1 MQWRVATTKKLKR
14 ASNKMLPS
22 ALIGLALTLSATA
35 VYAQNTP
42 KPAAVS
48 TPHSTRRVVVSIP
61 DRKLALMEENRVVKI
76 YEVAVGAPSS
86 QSPSGEFQIAERLEN
101 PTYYSPG
108 VVIEPG
114 AGNPLGTRWM
124 GLDIKGFG
132 IHGTNS
138 PDSIG
143 YNASHG
149 CIRLRN
155 GEVEELFVRLKVGD
169 RVSVI
174 AERTDEVAQIFG
186 PAPGSSS
193 THTQAASNAV
203 RFPPADEPGSER

>member
-1 MQWRVATTKKLKR
+1 MRRRTANRKRSNNRIPQSTLFALALALSAAATSAQIPAKPPGEPR
-14 ASNKMLPS
+14 PS
-22 ALIGLALTLSATA
+22 AGSDRRLI
-35 VYAQNTP
+35 VC
-42 KPAAVS
+42 
-48 TPHSTRRVVVSIP
+48 IP
-61 DRKLALMEENRVVKI
+61 DRKLALIENNRVVKI
-76 YEVAVGAPSS
+76 YDAAGAPASPG
-86 QSPSGEFQIAERLEN
+86 PSGEFHITERLEN

-124 GLDIKGFG
+124 GLNKGFG

-143 YNASHG
+143 HNASHG

-155 GEVEELFVRLKVGD
+155 RDIEELFVRVKVGD
-169 RVSVI
+169 RVSLI
-174 AERTDEVAQIFG
+174 AERTDEAAQIFG

-193 THTQAASNAV
+193 TQTQAARNEV
-203 RFPPADEPGSER
+203 RFPAD

>member
-1 MQWRVATTKKLKR
+1 MRRRTANRKR
-14 ASNKMLPS
+14 SNNRIPQSTLF
-22 ALIGLALTLSATA
+22 ALALALSAAATS
-35 VYAQNTP
+35 AQIP
-42 KPAAVS
+42 AKPPGEPRSSAGS
-48 TPHSTRRVVVSIP
+48 DRRIIVSIP
-61 DRKLALMEENRVVKI
+61 DRKLALIENNRVVKI
-76 YEVAVGAPSS
+76 YDAAVGAPASA
-86 QSPSGEFQIAERLEN
+86 SPSGEFQITERLEN

-114 AGNPLGTRWM
+114 AGNPLGTGSM
-124 GLDIKGFG
+124 GLNIKGFG

-143 YNASHG
+143 HNASHG
-149 CIRLRN
+149 SIRLRN
-155 GEVEELFVRLKVGD
+155 REVEELFLRLKVGD

-193 THTQAASNAV
+193 TQTQAARNEV
-203 RFPPADEPGSER
+203 RFPSADEPGGDR

>member
-1 MQWRVATTKKLKR
+1 
-14 ASNKMLPS
+14 
-22 ALIGLALTLSATA
+22 
-35 VYAQNTP
+35 
-42 KPAAVS
+42 
-48 TPHSTRRVVVSIP
+48 
-61 DRKLALMEENRVVKI
+61 VKI
-76 YEVAVGAPSS
+76 YDVAVGAPA
-86 QSPSGEFQIAERLEN
+86 SPSPIGEFQITGRLEN

-124 GLDIKGFG
+124 GLNSKGFG

-143 YNASHG
+143 HNASHG

-155 GEVEELFVRLKVGD
+155 RDIEELFVRVKVGD
-169 RVSVI
+169 RVSLI

-193 THTQAASNAV
+193 TQTQALRNEV
-203 RFPPADEPGSER
+203 PFPSADEQSGDR

>member
-1 MQWRVATTKKLKR
+1 MQRRVATANLKR
-14 ASNKMLPS
+14 SSNKMLPS
-22 ALIGLALTLSATA
+22 ALIGLALTLSATVA
-35 VYAQNTP
+35 YAQNTP

-48 TPHSTRRVVVSIP
+48 KPHSARRAVVSIP
-61 DRKLALMEENRVVKI
+61 DRKLALMEENRVVKV
-76 YEVAVGAPSS
+76 YDVAVGAPASP
-86 QSPSGEFQIAERLEN
+86 SPSGEFQITERLEN

-124 GLDIKGFG
+124 GLNIKGFG

-143 YNASHG
+143 HNASHG

-155 GEVEELFVRLKVGD
+155 REVEELFVRLKVGD
-169 RVSVI
+169 RVSLI
-174 AERTDEVAQIFG
+174 AERSDEVAQIFG
-186 PAPGSSS
+186 TAPGFSK
-193 THTQAASNAV
+193 TQTQAARNEA
-203 RFPPADEPGSER
+203 RFPSAEEPGGDR

>member
-1 MQWRVATTKKLKR
+1 MQWRVATTKLKR
-14 ASNKMLPS
+14 ASNKMPS

-42 KPAAVS
+42 KPAVVS
-48 TPHSTRRVVVSIP
+48 KPHSTRRVVVSIP

-76 YEVAVGAPSS
+76 YDVAVGAPPSP
-86 QSPSGEFQIAERLEN
+86 SPSGEFQIAERLEN

-124 GLDIKGFG
+124 SLNIKGFG

-143 YNASHG
+143 HNASHG

-155 GEVEELFVRLKVGD
+155 RDVEELFVRLKVGD

-174 AERTDEVAQIFG
+174 AERSDEVAQIFG

-193 THTQAASNAV
+193 TETQAARNEV
-203 RFPPADEPGSER
+203 RFPSAEEPGGDR

>member
-1 MQWRVATTKKLKR
+1 MQRRLAAANLKR
-14 ASNKMLPS
+14 ASNQILQC

-35 VYAQNTP
+35 VYAQNPP
-42 KPAAVS
+42 KPTAVAK
-48 TPHSTRRVVVSIP
+48 PRPARRVVVSIP
-61 DRKLALMEENRVVKI
+61 DRKLALIEENRVVKI
-76 YEVAVGAPSS
+76 YDVAVGAPASP
-86 QSPSGEFQIAERLEN
+86 SPSGEFQITERLEN

-124 GLDIKGFG
+124 GLNSKGFG

-143 YNASHG
+143 HNVSHG

-155 GEVEELFVRLKVGD
+155 RDVEELFVRVKVGD
-169 RVSVI
+169 RVALI
-174 AERTDEVAQIFG
+174 AERTDEVAQVFG

-193 THTQAASNAV
+193 TQTQAARNEV
-203 RFPPADEPGSER
+203 RFPAD

>member
-1 MQWRVATTKKLKR
+1 MQRRFATANLER
-14 ASNKMLPS
+14 ASNKILES
-22 ALIGLALTLSATA
+22 ALIGLALMLSATA
-35 VYAQNTP
+35 VYAQNSPNPPAVP
-42 KPAAVS
+42 KP
-48 TPHSTRRVVVSIP
+48 HSARWVVVSIP

-76 YEVAVGAPSS
+76 YDVAVGRPASP
-86 QSPSGEFQIAERLEN
+86 SPSGEFQITERLEN

-124 GLDIKGFG
+124 GLNINGFG

-143 YNASHG
+143 LNASHG

-155 GEVEELFVRLKVGD
+155 RDVEELFVRLKVGD

-174 AERTDEVAQIFG
+174 AERSDEVAQIFG

-193 THTQAASNAV
+193 TETQAARNEV
-203 RFPPADEPGSER
+203 RFPSAEEPGGDR

>member
-1 MQWRVATTKKLKR
+1 MQRRFATANLEH
-14 ASNKMLPS
+14 ASNKMLQS
-22 ALIGLALTLSATA
+22 ALIGLALTLLATA
-35 VYAQNTP
+35 VYAQNSP
-42 KPAAVS
+42 KPPAVPK
-48 TPHSTRRVVVSIP
+48 PHSVRRVVVSIP

-76 YEVAVGAPSS
+76 YDVAVGAPSS

-124 GLDIKGFG
+124 GLNIKGFG

-143 YNASHG
+143 HNASHG

-155 GEVEELFVRLKVGD
+155 RDVEELFVRLKVGD

-174 AERTDEVAQIFG
+174 AERSDEVAQIFG

-193 THTQAASNAV
+193 TQTQAARNEV
-203 RFPPADEPGSER
+203 RLPSAEEPGGDS

>member
-1 MQWRVATTKKLKR
+1 MQRRVATANRKR
-14 ASNKMLPS
+14 ASNKMLQA

-35 VYAQNTP
+35 VYAQNSP

-48 TPHSTRRVVVSIP
+48 KPHSARRVVVSIP

-76 YEVAVGAPSS
+76 YDVAVGAPASP
-86 QSPSGEFQIAERLEN
+86 SPSGEFQITERLEN

>member
-1 MQWRVATTKKLKR
+1 MQRRLAAANLKR
-14 ASNKMLPS
+14 TSNKIVQS
-22 ALIGLALTLSATA
+22 ALIGLVLALSATA
-35 VYAQNTP
+35 VYAQSSKPTP
-42 KPAAVS
+42 VSKPPA
-48 TPHSTRRVVVSIP
+48 RRVVVSIP
-61 DRKLALMEENRVVKI
+61 DRKLALMEKNRVVKI
-76 YEVAVGAPSS
+76 YDVAVGAPASP
-86 QSPSGEFQIAERLEN
+86 SPSGEFQITERLEN

-124 GLDIKGFG
+124 GLNSKGFG

-143 YNASHG
+143 HNASHG

-155 GEVEELFVRLKVGD
+155 RDIEELFVRVKVGD
-169 RVSVI
+169 RVSLI

-193 THTQAASNAV
+193 TETQAARNEV
-203 RFPPADEPGSER
+203 PFPSADEQSGER

>member
-1 MQWRVATTKKLKR
+1 MQRRLAAANLKR
-14 ASNKMLPS
+14 TSNKILQS
-22 ALIGLALTLSATA
+22 ALIALALALSATA
-35 VYAQNTP
+35 VYAQNSREPTP
-42 KPAAVS
+42 GSKPPA
-48 TPHSTRRVVVSIP
+48 RRVVVSIP

-76 YEVAVGAPSS
+76 YDVAVGAPASP
-86 QSPSGEFQIAERLEN
+86 SPSGEFQITERLEN

-124 GLDIKGFG
+124 GLSSKGFG

-143 YNASHG
+143 HNASHG

-155 GEVEELFVRLKVGD
+155 RDIEELFVRLKVGD
-169 RVSVI
+169 RVSLI
-174 AERTDEVAQIFG
+174 AERSDEVAQIFG

-193 THTQAASNAV
+193 TQTQAARNEV
-203 RFPPADEPGSER
+203 PFPSADEPGGDR

>member
-1 MQWRVATTKKLKR
+1 MQRRFATANLER
-14 ASNKMLPS
+14 ASNKILQS
-22 ALIGLALTLSATA
+22 ALIGLVLTLSATV
-35 VYAQNTP
+35 VYAQNSP

-48 TPHSTRRVVVSIP
+48 KPHSASRVVSIP
-61 DRKLALMEENRVVKI
+61 DRKLALMDENPVVKI
-76 YEVAVGAPSS
+76 YAVALGAPA
-86 QSPSGEFQIAERLEN
+86 SPSPCGEFQITERLEN
-101 PTYYSPG
+101 PTYYSPS

-124 GLDIKGFG
+124 GLNIKGFG

-143 YNASHG
+143 HSASHG

-155 GEVEELFVRLKVGD
+155 RDVEELFARLKVGD

-174 AERTDEVAQIFG
+174 AERSDEVAQIFG

-193 THTQAASNAV
+193 TQTRAARNEV
-203 RFPPADEPGSER
+203 RFPSADEPGGDS

>member
-1 MQWRVATTKKLKR
+1 MQRRFATANLKR
-14 ASNKMLPS
+14 ARNKILQS

-35 VYAQNTP
+35 VYAQNAP

-48 TPHSTRRVVVSIP
+48 KPHSARRVVVSIP
-61 DRKLALMEENRVVKI
+61 DRKLALIEKNRVVKI
-76 YEVAVGAPSS
+76 YDVAVGAPASP
-86 QSPSGEFQIAERLEN
+86 SPSGEFQITERLEN

-155 GEVEELFVRLKVGD
+155 REVEELFVRLKVGD

-193 THTQAASNAV
+193 THTQAARNAV

>member
-1 MQWRVATTKKLKR
+1 MQRRFATANLER
-14 ASNKMLPS
+14 ATNKILRS
-22 ALIGLALTLSATA
+22 GRIGPALTLLATA
-35 VYAQNTP
+35 VHGQNSP

-48 TPHSTRRVVVSIP
+48 KPHSARRVVSIP
-61 DRKLALMEENRVVKI
+61 NRKLALMEEDRVVKI
-76 YEVAVGAPSS
+76 YDVAVGAPASP
-86 QSPSGEFQIAERLEN
+86 SPSGEFQITKRLEN
-101 PTYYSPG
+101 PTCYSPG

-114 AGNPLGTRWM
+114 AGNPLGARWM
-124 GLDIKGFG
+124 GLNIKGFG

-143 YNASHG
+143 HNASHG

-155 GEVEELFVRLKVGD
+155 RDVEELFARLKVGD

-186 PAPGSSS
+186 PAPGFSS
-193 THTQAASNAV
+193 TQTQAARTEV
-203 RFPPADEPGSER
+203 RFPSDEQGGDR

>member
-1 MQWRVATTKKLKR
+1 MQRRVATAKRKR
-14 ASNKMLPS
+14 ASNKMPQA

-42 KPAAVS
+42 KPAVVS
-48 TPHSTRRVVVSIP
+48 KPHSTRRVVVSIP

-76 YEVAVGAPSS
+76 YDVAVGAPPSP
-86 QSPSGEFQIAERLEN
+86 SPSGEFQIAERLEN

-124 GLDIKGFG
+124 SLNIKGFG

-143 YNASHG
+143 HNASHG
-149 CIRLRN
+149 CIRLHNRD
-155 GEVEELFVRLKVGD
+155 VEELFVRVKVGD

-193 THTQAASNAV
+193 THTQAARNAV

>member
-1 MQWRVATTKKLKR
+1 MQRRVATANLQR
-14 ASNKMLPS
+14 ASNKMLRS

-35 VYAQNTP
+35 VYAQTSP

-48 TPHSTRRVVVSIP
+48 KPRSARRVVSIP

-76 YEVAVGAPSS
+76 YDVAVGAPASP
-86 QSPSGEFQIAERLEN
+86 SPSGEFQITERLEN
-101 PTYYSPG
+101 PAYYSPG

-124 GLDIKGFG
+124 GLNIKGFG

-143 YNASHG
+143 HNASHG

-155 GEVEELFVRLKVGD
+155 REVEELFVRLRVGD

-174 AERTDEVAQIFG
+174 AERSDEVAQIFG

-193 THTQAASNAV
+193 TETQAARNEV
-203 RFPPADEPGSER
+203 RFPSAEEPGGDR

>member
-1 MQWRVATTKKLKR
+1 MQRRFATANLKR
-14 ASNKMLPS
+14 ASNKIRR
-22 ALIGLALTLSATA
+22 IGLALTLSATA
-35 VYAQNTP
+35 VYAQNSP
-42 KPAAVS
+42 KPSAVS
-48 TPHSTRRVVVSIP
+48 KPHSARRVVVSIP

-76 YEVAVGAPSS
+76 YDVAVGAPA
-86 QSPSGEFQIAERLEN
+86 SPSGEFQITKRLEN

-124 GLDIKGFG
+124 GLNIKGFG

-138 PDSIG
+138 PDTIG
-143 YNASHG
+143 HNASHG

-155 GEVEELFVRLKVGD
+155 RDVEELFARLKVGD
-169 RVSVI
+169 RVSEI

-193 THTQAASNAV
+193 TQTQAARNEV
-203 RFPPADEPGSER
+203 RFPSDEQGGDR

>member
-1 MQWRVATTKKLKR
+1 MQRRLAAANLKR
-14 ASNKMLPS
+14 TGNKILQS
-22 ALIGLALTLSATA
+22 ALIALALALSATA
-35 VYAQNTP
+35 VYAQNSS
-42 KPAAVS
+42 KPIPVS
-48 TPHSTRRVVVSIP
+48 KPPLRRVVVSIP

-76 YEVAVGAPSS
+76 YDVAVGAPASP
-86 QSPSGEFQIAERLEN
+86 SPSGEFQITERLEN

-124 GLDIKGFG
+124 GLNSKGLG

-143 YNASHG
+143 HNASHG

-155 GEVEELFVRLKVGD
+155 RDIEELFVRLKVGD
-169 RVSVI
+169 RVSLI
-174 AERTDEVAQIFG
+174 AERSDEVAQIFG
-186 PAPGSSS
+186 RAPGSSS
-193 THTQAASNAV
+193 TQTQAV
-203 RFPPADEPGSER
+203 RNEVPFPSAYEPGSDR

>member
-1 MQWRVATTKKLKR
+1 MQWRVATTKLKR
-14 ASNKMLPS
+14 ASNKMPS

-42 KPAAVS
+42 KPAVVS
-48 TPHSTRRVVVSIP
+48 KPHSTRRVVVSIP

-76 YEVAVGAPSS
+76 YDVAVGAPASP
-86 QSPSGEFQIAERLEN
+86 SPSGEFQITERLEN

-124 GLDIKGFG
+124 SLNIKGFG

-143 YNASHG
+143 HNASHG

-155 GEVEELFVRLKVGD
+155 RDVEELFVRLKVGD

-174 AERTDEVAQIFG
+174 AERSDEVAQIFG

-193 THTQAASNAV
+193 TETQAARNEV
-203 RFPPADEPGSER
+203 RFPSAEEPGGDR